1 MSNAEA
7 GIPRLSV
14 IIAAWNAGPTIEAAV
29 RSALDQRDVDLECV
43 VVDDASTD
51 DTAAVLARLAA
62 EDGRLVVARMAT
74 NGGVS
79 EARNRALAMAR
90 GTWLTFLDA
99 DDRLLPGGLGAM
111 VRAGDAADA
120 LVVVGQRISTDGERT
135 WFPRLYDLP
144 DIRRAGRKSLAANPD
159 LIYYAGPVGKLFHRS
174 CAEGLTFA
182 GRMLGDQ
189 PWVVRAMV
197 RAGDRIEVIEDLVY
211 EWRRPG
217 PGLDRPTITIT
228 SARERS
234 AALGAEAVRMAG
246 IAFDVVGAEFDRVY
260 DAQTAAR
267 MRGAYLRRLI
277 RADLAAQLH
286 QAVHRRDTAVVGLFE
301 ALSAFLATLPPP
313 DVVAAGDATADELVD
328 GVARHWRDLDG
339 PGRDAFLRLVRRL
352 REVDPRIV
360 GRVRG
365 RSRRW
370 PIRAALDLPVLG
382 RPLATVAL
390 DAWHAAAQLYRRA
403 RGAGRR

>member
-1 MSNAEA
+1 MPNAVA
-7 GIPRLSV
+7 GTPRLSV
-14 IIAAWNAGPTIEAAV
+14 IVAAWNAEATIATAV
-29 RSALDQRDVDLECV
+29 ESVLEQRDVLLECV

-51 DTAAVLARLAA
+51 GTAAWLGAAAAR
-62 EDGRLVVARMAT
+62 DDRLVVARMPV

-79 EARNRALAMAR
+79 AARNRALEIAR
-90 GTWLTFLDA
+90 GEWIAFLDA
-99 DDRLLPGGLGAM
+99 DDRLIPGGLGAM
-111 VRAGDAADA
+111 VRAGDATDA
-120 LVVVGQRISTDGERT
+120 LAVVGQRISTDGDRT

-144 DIRRAGRKSLAANPD
+144 DIRRPGRKSLVANPD
-159 LIYYAGPVGKLFHRS
+159 LLYYVGPVGKLFRRP
-174 CAEGLTFA
+174 CAEGLAFE

-211 EWRRPG
+211 EWRRPN
-217 PGLDRPTITIT
+217 PAHYVPTIT

-246 IAFDVVGAEFDRVY
+246 IAFEVAGAEFDRAY
-260 DAQTAAR
+260 DPETAHR

-286 QAVHRRDTAVVGLFE
+286 KAVERRDPAIAGLLD
-301 ALSAFLATLPPP
+301 ALTGFVAALPPAAL
-313 DVVAAGDATADELVD
+313 VAAGDATAAELVEA
-328 GVARHWRDLDG
+328 VARHWRDLDG
-339 PGRDAFLRLVRRL
+339 PARDAFLRLVRQL
-352 REVDPRIV
+352 REEDPAVVD
-360 GRVRG
+360 RVRG

-370 PIRAALDLPVLG
+370 PVRAALDVPVLG

-390 DAWHAAAQLYRRA
+390 DTWHAAGGLVRRA
-403 RGAGRR
+403 RALGR